1 MKVFK
6 LVSKMVSKTLTAAGL
21 KPEPKIREKRWSPKL
36 EEELIK
42 LWEKEGLY
50 RFDPN
55 KLGEIYTI
63 DTPPPYITAKWHV
76 GSGAHYAS
84 IDMVARYKRLL
95 GYNVHF
101 PIGWDRNGLPVEVIV
116 EKQLNI
122 MVKEVER
129 ERFINLC
136 KETLDNV
143 EAEVINQAKRLGLS
157 CDFGNMYRTDSP
169 DYRSLT
175 QETFIELW
183 ERGLIYE
190 SKRPTNWCPR
200 CGTAIADAEVEYV
213 EASSRLFYIL
223 FRIKE
228 TGEQVQIAT
237 TRPELLAGCD
247 AVIFNPADE
256 RYGRLEGLT
265 MIVPIY
271 GKEVKLMANS
281 YAKPEFGTGLVMIC
295 SYGDTSDIRLFR
307 ELGLKSTRVID
318 EDATLTEEAG
328 FLKGLKVEEA
338 RGRIVEEL
346 SNRGL
351 LVKAEDIVQRAP
363 VCWRC
368 QTRLEFVEM
377 SELYLKQED
386 FINRVREASSKMVF
400 HPELMRQILVD
411 WINSVRGDWPI
422 SRRRYYATEVPL
434 WYCNKCGEPYAPEP
448 GKYYRPWKD
457 SPGENARCVKCGG
470 TVFQGDTRVLD
481 TWMDSSVS
489 QLFVTGYRR
498 NEELFKGSWICS
510 LRPQGYEIIRT
521 WLYYSILRTVQL
533 LNTPPFREVRIS
545 GLGLDEKG
553 EAMHK
558 SKGNVVFPDEY
569 LEKYGA
575 DAFRFWAASEA
586 KLGSNY
592 RFSGDKING
601 ARLFLTKLWNI
612 GRFISSFEHVGK
624 PRKLC
629 FLDKLALS
637 ELKRVLDEAR
647 KDYDALDFYG
657 PSNLLRNY
665 VWSFFADHY
674 LEAVKP
680 RAYMLGSRDEAEST
694 WYTLHRVLRICLI
707 SLSPVIP
714 FITDYLF
721 RSIYGESV
729 VNQSFPN
736 LDDAEPVDSEVS
748 MLFMK
753 VNSAIWKFK
762 KKLEVSL
769 NEKINYRVY
778 LPEKLRVL
786 EPDLIRMHKV
796 EVSYEAPREDVEEV
810 DGVFFKRL

>member
-1 MKVFK
+1 
-6 LVSKMVSKTLTAAGL
+6 MVSKTLMTAGL
-21 KPEPKIREKRWSPKL
+21 KPEPKIREKRWSPKI

-55 KLGEIYTI
+55 KPGEIYTI
-63 DTPPPYITAKWHV
+63 DTPPPYISAKWHV
-76 GSGAHYAS
+76 GGAAHYAG

-101 PIGWDRNGLPVEVIV
+101 PIGWDRNGLPVEVMV
-116 EKQLNI
+116 ERQFNI
-122 MVKEVER
+122 MAKEVGR
-129 ERFINLC
+129 EYFVDLC
-136 KETLDNV
+136 KQTLDNV
-143 EAEVINQAKRLGLS
+143 EAEVTNQAKRLGLS
-157 CDFGNMYRTDSP
+157 SDFENMYRTDSP
-169 DYRSLT
+169 EYRSLT

-183 ERGLIYE
+183 KRGLIYE
-190 SKRPTNWCPR
+190 ATRPTNWCPR
-200 CGTAIADAEVEYV
+200 CGTAIADAEVEYIETPSKLYYLV
-213 EASSRLFYIL
+213 FKV
-223 FRIKE
+223 KE
-228 TGEQVQIAT
+228 TGEDVQIAT

-247 AVIFNPADE
+247 AVIFNPSDE
-256 RYGRLEGLT
+256 RYLKLEGKT
-265 MIVPIY
+265 IVVPIY
-271 GKEVKLMANS
+271 GKVVRVIPNS
-281 YAKPEFGTGLVMIC
+281 YAKPDFGTGLVMIC

-307 ELGLKSTRVID
+307 ELGLKPTRVID
-318 EDATLTEEAG
+318 ENAVLTDEAG
-328 FLKGLKVEEA
+328 LLKGLKVDEA
-338 RGRIVEEL
+338 RRRIVEEL
-346 SNRGL
+346 SRRGL
-351 LVKAEDIVQRAP
+351 LAKSEEIVQRVP

-368 QTRLEFVEM
+368 HTHLEFVEM
-377 SELYLKQED
+377 SELYLKQEEFVD
-386 FINRVREASSKMVF
+386 KVREASGKMVF
-400 HPELMRQILVD
+400 YPESMRQILVD

-422 SRRRYYATEVPL
+422 SRRRHYATEVPL
-434 WYCNKCGEPYAPEP
+434 WYCSKCGEPYVPEP
-448 GKYYRPWKD
+448 GKYYRPWRD
-457 SPGENARCVKCGG
+457 SPNGNARCVKCGG
-470 TVFQGDTRVLD
+470 TVFKGDTRVLD
-481 TWMDSSVS
+481 TWMDSSIS

-498 NEELFKGSWICS
+498 NEALFKRSWVCS

-533 LNTPPFREVRIS
+533 LDTPPFKEVRIS

-592 RFSGDKING
+592 RFSEEKING

-612 GRFISSFEHVGK
+612 GRFISSFEYVGEK
-624 PRKLC
+624 PREIC

-637 ELKRVLDEAR
+637 ELKRVLDESR
-647 KDYDALDFYG
+647 RDYDSLDFYG

-680 RAYMLGSRDEAEST
+680 RAYMLGSREEAESA
-694 WYTLHRVLRICLI
+694 WYTLHRVLRTCLI
-707 SLSPVIP
+707 GLSPVIP

-729 VNQSFPN
+729 ANQSFPN
-736 LDDAEPVDSEVS
+736 LNDAEPVDSEVS
-748 MLFMK
+748 TLFMK
-753 VNSAIWKFK
+753 VNSAVWKFK

-796 EVSYEAPREDVEEV
+796 EVSYEAPRAGLEDV
-810 DGVFFKRL
+810 DGVFFEKL

>member
-1 MKVFK
+1 MSV
-6 LVSKMVSKTLTAAGL
+6 KTG
-21 KPEPKIREKRWSPKL
+21 PKITEKRWSPEI

-50 RFDPN
+50 RFDPSRP
-55 KLGEIYTI
+55 GEIYTI
-63 DTPPPYITAKWHV
+63 DTPPPYISAKWHV
-76 GSGAHYAS
+76 GSAAHYTG

-116 EKQLNI
+116 ERQYNI
-122 MVKEVER
+122 RVKDVER
-129 ERFINLC
+129 EYFINLC
-136 KETLDNV
+136 KQALDRV
-143 EAEVINQAKRLGLS
+143 EAEVINQARRLGLS
-157 CDFGNMYRTDSP
+157 CDFENMYRTDSP
-169 DYRSLT
+169 EYRSLT

-183 ERGLIYE
+183 RRGLIYE
-190 SKRPTNWCPR
+190 SERPTNWCPR

-213 EASSRLFYIL
+213 ETMSRLFYIL
-223 FRIKE
+223 FKVKE
-228 TGEQVQIAT
+228 IGGDVQIAT

-256 RYGRLEGLT
+256 RYFWLEGKTL
-265 MIVPIY
+265 IVPIY
-271 GKEVKLMANS
+271 GKEVRVFANN
-281 YAKPEFGTGLVMIC
+281 YAKPDFGTGLVMIC

-307 ELGLKSTRVID
+307 ELGLKPTRVIN
-318 EDATLTEEAG
+318 ENATLTEEAG
-328 FLKGLKVEEA
+328 FLKGLSVEEA
-338 RGRIVEEL
+338 RRRIVEEL
-346 SNRGL
+346 SRRGL
-351 LVKAEDIVQRAP
+351 LVKAEEVSQRVP

-377 SELYLKQED
+377 SELYLKQEE
-386 FINRVREASSKMVF
+386 FIDKVREASSKMVF
-400 HPELMRQILVD
+400 HPEFMRQILVD
-411 WINSVRGDWPI
+411 WINSVKGDWPI

-434 WYCNKCGEPYAPEP
+434 WYCSKCGEPYVPEP

-457 SPGENARCVKCGG
+457 SPPENARCSKCGG
-470 TVFQGDTRVLD
+470 ADFKGDGRVLD
-481 TWMDSSVS
+481 TWMDSSIS

-498 NEELFKGSWICS
+498 NEELFKKSWICS

-533 LNTPPFREVRIS
+533 LGTPPFKEVRIS

-558 SKGNVVFPDEY
+558 SRGNVVFPDEY
-569 LEKYGA
+569 IKKYGA

-592 RFSGDKING
+592 RFSEERLKG

-612 GRFISSFEHVGK
+612 GRFISSFEYLDRK
-624 PRKLC
+624 PRELC

-637 ELKRVLDEAR
+637 ELKRVFEEAK
-647 KDYDALDFYG
+647 KDYESLDFYG

-680 RAYMLGSRDEAEST
+680 RAYLQGTREEAESA
-694 WYTLHRVLRICLI
+694 WYTLHRVLRACLVG
-707 SLSPVIP
+707 LSPIIP

-721 RSIYGESV
+721 RNIYGESV
-729 VNQSFPN
+729 LHQSFPVFEDVEHVEN
-736 LDDAEPVDSEVS
+736 EVAA
-748 MLFMK
+748 LFMN
-753 VNSAIWKFK
+753 VNSAVWKFK
-762 KKLEVSL
+762 KKLGVSL
-769 NEKINYRVY
+769 NEEIGYRVY
-778 LPEKLRVL
+778 V
-786 EPDLIRMHKV
+786 PDRLKPMEHDLARMHRVK
-796 EVSYEAPREDVEEV
+796 VSYGSPSGGFEEV
-810 DGVFFKRL
+810 DGVFFEKL